1 MNDKLNIPQGI
12 KNYANGGVKAD
23 ATGEPVMVSEAEF
36 KEKLPTIAANAA
48 LDACTPEN
56 PRETKPEDFEKILT
70 CCYYD
75 EPVNF

>member
-1 MNDKLNIPQGI
+1 MNDQLNIPQGI

-23 ATGEPVMVSEAEF
+23 ATGEPVMVSEKEF
-36 KEKLPTIAANAA
+36 LEKLPTIAANAEK
-48 LDACTPEN
+48 DACTPEN
-56 PRETKPEDFEKILT
+56 PRKTTAADFEKILK